1 VRLLRPTVFSLLA
14 VTLVAGCAS
23 SDKTANTTSTST
35 STSTTSAASL
45 DGVTVTA
52 VAGKAPT
59 VALAKT
65 PFSVTSTVSK
75 VVTPGTGAPV
85 ARGQKVQVDYLLVD
99 GRDGKEKD
107 TTFGKKSV
115 SFTADPTKL
124 LPGLVT
130 GLVNEKIGSRVLV
143 AIPPKDGFG
152 TTGNTEL
159 GVQKDDTLLF
169 VLDLKSASTPLTA
182 PSGTAVPPVAGLPT
196 VKDDAKGTPI
206 VTLPSGAAPTKLV
219 AQPLIKGK
227 GAVVKA
233 GQSLTVNYLGVIWP
247 GGKIFDSSYAKGSTA
262 SFVTGQGQVI
272 KGWDQGLVGQTLGS
286 RMLLVIPPELGYG
299 AQCNPS
305 GGIKGSDTLVFV
317 VDVLDAS

>member
-14 VTLVAGCAS
+14 LTLVAGCAS
-23 SDKTANTTSTST
+23 SDKTEKTTT
-35 STSTTSAASL
+35 TSTTSAASL

-75 VVTPGTGAPV
+75 VITPGTGAPV
-85 ARGQKVQVDYLLVD
+85 SRGQKVQVDYLLVD

-115 SFTADPTKL
+115 AFTADPTKL

-169 VLDLKSASTPLTA
+169 VLDLKSATTPLTA
-182 PSGTAVPPVAGLPT
+182 PSGTVVPPVAGLPT
-196 VKDDAKGTPI
+196 VKDDAKGTPV

-262 SFVTGQGQVI
+262 SFVIGQGQVI

-299 AQCNPS
+299 AQGNPS